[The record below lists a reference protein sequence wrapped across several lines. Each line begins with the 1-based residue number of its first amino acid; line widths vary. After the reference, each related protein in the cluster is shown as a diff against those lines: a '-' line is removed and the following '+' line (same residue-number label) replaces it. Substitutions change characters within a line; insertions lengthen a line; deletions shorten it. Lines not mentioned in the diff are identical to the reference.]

1 MEILNFLV
9 HFDGGT
15 IEIVTN
21 EGSYCFDGRTK
32 SKTKG
37 RLYYGYPK
45 KDNSNLIENYI
56 ELEVD
61 IVNALEEY
69 NNKIGFDTDQIN
81 YYLKNKQNKN
91 K

>member
-1 MEILNFLV
+1 M

-45 KDNSNLIENYI
+45 PDNSNLILNYI
-56 ELEVD
+56 ESEID
-61 IVNALEEY
+61 IFNALEDY
-69 NNKIGFDTDQIN
+69 NNKTGFDRDKID
-81 YYLKNKQNKN
+81 YFLKNKQNKN
-91 K
+91 YE